1 MTPPPVL
8 FLGHGADRTGPPVFL
23 ANFQRWLAAQGDLPF
38 VTALTRGGPLLAE
51 YRQWGPVRVLDP
63 RWTALRVA
71 QHGLARAGLGGPAS
85 RLRAARDRGRLRTWR
100 DAPFVYLNTASPA
113 TLRTLALV
121 PPTATVVAHVHE
133 LEVAL
138 RYQLA
143 PAERTL
149 LLERPRRF
157 IAASQAVAD
166 NLVATH
172 GVAAS
177 RIEVHH
183 EFVQPVPPV
192 DPERRGPLRA
202 AAGIDPEAFV
212 VIGSGMTEWRKGPD
226 LFVALA
232 AALRERTDRP
242 LAFLWV
248 GGATAGP
255 TWWPLDHE
263 ARHLG
268 VDRVVRFLG
277 AQDDPGAWFRLA
289 DAFALTSREDAFP
302 LAALEAAT
310 AGVPL
315 VTFDTGGMVELVHD
329 GGAGAV
335 VPYPDVEAFA
345 DVLAGWSADETERRR
360 LGAAAAAHT
369 RAHHVTEVAA
379 PVLRRALQDL
389 GAW

>member
-1 MTPPPVL
+1 ML

-23 ANFQRWLAAQGDLPF
+23 ANFQRWLAGQGHLPF
-38 VTALTRGGPLLAE
+38 ATTLTRGGPLLAE

-63 RWTALRVA
+63 RWTTLRVA

-85 RLRAARDRGRLRTWR
+85 GLRAVRDRGSLRTWR
-100 DAPFVYLNTASPA
+100 EAPFVYVNTASPA

-166 NLVATH
+166 NLVAAH
-172 GVAAS
+172 GVAAA

-183 EFVQPVPPV
+183 EFVQPITPAGAAGG
-192 DPERRGPLRA
+192 GPLRA

-212 VIGSGMTEWRKGPD
+212 VVGSGMTEWRKGPD

-232 AALRERTDRP
+232 AALRARTERP

-248 GGATAGP
+248 GGATSGP

-268 VDRVVRFLG
+268 VEHVVRFLG
-277 AQDDPGAWFRLA
+277 TQDDPGAWFRLA

-310 AGVPL
+310 AGVP
-315 VTFDTGGMVELVHD
+315 VATFDTGGLVELVRD
-329 GGAGAV
+329 GDAGAV
-335 VPYPDVEAFA
+335 VPYPDVEGFA
-345 DVLAGWSADETERRR
+345 DVLAGWAGDEAERRR
-360 LGAAAAAHT
+360 RGDAAAAHT
-369 RAHHVTEVAA
+369 RAHHVTDVAA
-379 PVLRRALQDL
+379 PDLLRALQDL